1 MYASDPF
8 STKSNVFRSFKKKE
22 RKEKKN
28 GEFRERF
35 RSRKILHGS
44 MVWYGICGRFRSHD
58 SKYSIVR
65 VISLVEFSRTPRI
78 NQGLSRGG
86 LVSTSRLCVPSL
98 MVAFKRIKLTRNEYV
113 WNIIFLCVCVCA
125 CVCSGIM
132 LLA

>member
-1 MYASDPF
+1 MYF
-8 STKSNVFRSFKKKE
+8 VRSKK
-22 RKEKKN
+22 RKEKKRKTVN
-28 GEFRERF
+28 FESVFDLER
-35 RSRKILHGS
+35 SS
-44 MVWYGICGRFRSHD
+44 MVPWYGICARFRSHD

-65 VISLVEFSRTPRI
+65 VISVVEFSRTPRI